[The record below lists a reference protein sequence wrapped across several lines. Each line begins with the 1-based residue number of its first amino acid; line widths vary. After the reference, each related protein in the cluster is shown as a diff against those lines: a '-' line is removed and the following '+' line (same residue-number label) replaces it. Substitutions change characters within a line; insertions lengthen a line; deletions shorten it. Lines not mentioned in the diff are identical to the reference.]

1 MGLST
6 VLKAKSREVK
16 SSNYATR
23 LRAEGLLPAVIY
35 GPGMEGAKSVCLDYK
50 EFKTA
55 FTTSEG
61 NRSLYTLDIEGLG
74 SMPALLKDFQV
85 DPMSRK
91 VIHADFYK
99 VDPDKTITVKVP
111 VILSGKPVGVEK
123 GGQLQTGAREVNIST
138 LPAQAPAELEVDVTS
153 LELGHS
159 MHLSQVPVPE
169 GMKISYVADLPVATV
184 VVPKGLKTEAEG
196 EGEGGGKK

>member
-184 VVPKGLKTEAEG
+184 VVPTGLKTEAEG